1 MKRVVKIFILILTAQ
16 LTVINVFSQTKQ
28 NSFCDTIFVSVDDLT
43 RYTDFLEITTTSKYG
58 DDYLHIKMTP
68 SNLIN
73 QIWFILKGYKDNI
86 VKGNIGYILRVFSPV
101 FNINLLYD

>member
-1 MKRVVKIFILILTAQ
+1 M
-16 LTVINVFSQTKQ
+16 
-28 NSFCDTIFVSVDDLT
+28 
-43 RYTDFLEITTTSKYG
+43 FLEITTTPKYG
-58 DDYLHIKMTP
+58 DDYLNIKMTP